1 MRTGTVPCNEGI
13 AQRFFADLAGLYGR
27 VWPSVATMMKHT
39 RASRSQ
45 VFRALKALEDRGEI
59 LTLRR
64 TQPLSRLDYSS
75 STRIVGMRNVREYE
89 RTYLAQG
96 GAMDCTGGGCNRL
109 HPTHRRR
116 PQIF

>member
-1 MRTGTVPCNEGI
+1 MKSRKQGE
-13 AQRFFADLAGLYGR
+13 YGR
-27 VWPSVATMMKHT
+27 VWPSVRTMCEKT
-39 RASRSQ
+39 GASRRQ
-45 VFRALKALEDRGEI
+45 VFYALAALEDRGEL

-96 GAMDCTGGGCNRL
+96 GLINETGGSHQRD
-109 HPTHRRR
+109 PTHRRR
-116 PQIF
+116 PRIF